1 MSFKKKE
8 LHGRSPWSSVMLIYS
23 KGVCHYY
30 NRSILKVYEMH
41 LKIALK
47 FIFSAFFKNVAFD

>member
-1 MSFKKKE
+1 MSYKKKE

-30 NRSILKVYEMH
+30 NRCILKLYEMH

-47 FIFSAFFKNVAFD
+47 FIFFDLFKNVAFD